1 MTEIIYELKTP
12 FDYALKGEK
21 VDASFISITAPSFKQ
36 IDKVAP
42 IKQLFTEA
50 ISVVMK
56 AETED
61 EAEQEQADGD
71 EKEGMTGAQCIQV
84 LYRSSV
90 DVTKVFLYA
99 EQLFKSGVALIDG
112 ETKLTTPLMEKMSL
126 QDFEGLV
133 GAYIANFIVPS
144 LMDGE

>member
-1 MTEIIYELKTP
+1 
-12 FDYALKGEK
+12 
-21 VDASFISITAPSFKQ
+21 
-36 IDKVAP
+36 
-42 IKQLFTEA
+42 
-50 ISVVMK
+50 
-56 AETED
+56 
-61 EAEQEQADGD
+61 
-71 EKEGMTGAQCIQV
+71 MTGAQCIQV